1 MYPQDAIE
9 LSLKSRIVIEDD
21 YLYHFYFC
29 HSSQTFGKKLEIL
42 DILPV
47 FILYFVQ
54 YAKRQSL
61 HF

>member
-9 LSLKSRIVIEDD
+9 LSLKSRFVIEEY

-29 HSSQTFGKKLEIL
+29 HSSQTFDNKLEIL
-42 DILPV
+42 SILPV
-47 FILYFVQ
+47 FILYFVR
-54 YAKRQSL
+54 YAIMRSL

>member
-9 LSLKSRIVIEDD
+9 LSLKSRIVIEED

-29 HSSQTFGKKLEIL
+29 HLSQTLGKKLEIL

-47 FILYFVQ
+47 IILYFVQ
-54 YAKRQSL
+54 YAIMQSL

>member
-9 LSLKSRIVIEDD
+9 LSLKSRFVIEED

-29 HSSQTFGKKLEIL
+29 HSSQTFDKKLEIL
-42 DILPV
+42 NILPV

-54 YAKRQSL
+54 YAIMQSL